1 MFKRSKLNTRIYAPR
16 NRWRDY
22 QVKLRKQSAK
32 HKALQRLPRYLL
44 VLAVLLV
51 LTQGTFWLL
60 GWRISQPET
69 SANRLS
75 NLPPRPL
82 DQSVLCRLLA
92 EQPLSKVTGKKFDLE
107 TVLRDYHME
116 TSIVPS
122 LQKAIE
128 DNIDR
133 KYAKYFG
140 LVAMDPPTG
149 KVLAMISFDRT
160 GGNANVC
167 TRADFPAASLFK
179 IVTAGAAIE
188 ECGFQSGTPV
198 AYNGKKHSLYK
209 SQLKPIDNKYTN
221 HITFANSFADSINP
235 VFGKI
240 GIHRLKKDG
249 LEKYAES
256 FGFNRAI
263 AFDLPVSKSPLSI
276 RNEPYNWAEIACGF
290 NKKTLISPLHAAVLV
305 AGIVNGGKL
314 MGPTLID
321 IAHEN
326 NQRVYQAR
334 PLVLNRAVSPDT
346 ANVLK
351 RLMHSTITEGT
362 ARNTFRYCRRDKVL
376 SRLYIGGKTGSIN
389 NNPEKIKY
397 DWFAGFAEETNGSK
411 KLAIAVFVAHKDYI
425 GKRAAAYAK
434 TAFKQ
439 YFKKPSIDSSA

>member
-122 LQKAIE
+122 LQKTIM

-140 LVAMDPPTG
+140 LVAMDPKTG
-149 KVLAMISFDRT
+149 KILAMVSLDKT
-160 GGNANVC
+160 GKGSNVC
-167 TRADFPAASLFK
+167 TRADFPAASLIK
-179 IVTAGAAIE
+179 IVTAGAVIE
-188 ECGFQSGTPV
+188 ECGFRCTTPV
-198 AYNGKKHSLYK
+198 AYNGKKYSLYK
-209 SQLKPIDNKYTN
+209 NQLQKQDNKYTN
-221 HITFANSFADSINP
+221 HITFADSFAHSINP

-240 GIHRLKKDG
+240 GRHRLKKTG
-249 LEKYAES
+249 LEKYAEA
-256 FGFNRAI
+256 FGFNRDI
-263 AFDLPVSKSPLSI
+263 AFDLPLSKSPLTI
-276 RNEPYNWAEIACGF
+276 KNKPFNWAEIACG
-290 NKKTLISPLHAAVLV
+290 
-305 AGIVNGGKL
+305 
-314 MGPTLID
+314 
-321 IAHEN
+321 
-326 NQRVYQAR
+326 
-334 PLVLNRAVSPDT
+334 
-346 ANVLK
+346 
-351 RLMHSTITEGT
+351 
-362 ARNTFRYCRRDKVL
+362 
-376 SRLYIGGKTGSIN
+376 
-389 NNPEKIKY
+389 
-397 DWFAGFAEETNGSK
+397 
-411 KLAIAVFVAHKDYI
+411 
-425 GKRAAAYAK
+425 
-434 TAFKQ
+434 
-439 YFKKPSIDSSA
+439 

>member
-209 SQLKPIDNKYTN
+209 SHRFTN
-221 HITFANSFADSINP
+221 PSSNP
-235 VFGKI
+235 
-240 GIHRLKKDG
+240 
-249 LEKYAES
+249 
-256 FGFNRAI
+256 
-263 AFDLPVSKSPLSI
+263 
-276 RNEPYNWAEIACGF
+276 
-290 NKKTLISPLHAAVLV
+290 
-305 AGIVNGGKL
+305 
-314 MGPTLID
+314 
-321 IAHEN
+321 
-326 NQRVYQAR
+326 
-334 PLVLNRAVSPDT
+334 
-346 ANVLK
+346 
-351 RLMHSTITEGT
+351 
-362 ARNTFRYCRRDKVL
+362 
-376 SRLYIGGKTGSIN
+376 
-389 NNPEKIKY
+389 
-397 DWFAGFAEETNGSK
+397 
-411 KLAIAVFVAHKDYI
+411 
-425 GKRAAAYAK
+425 
-434 TAFKQ
+434 
-439 YFKKPSIDSSA
+439 